1 MSTNESNGVSA
12 VTTTS
17 QAPQAPSPQSTQA
30 AVNALSQS
38 NSGGDSLICQWQ
50 SCGERTTTPEALY
63 DHVCERHV
71 GRKSTNNL
79 NLTCQWGNCRTTTV
93 KRDHITSHIRVH
105 VPLKPHKCDFCGK
118 AFKRPQ
124 DLKKHVK
131 THADDSVLLR
141 SPEPNR
147 GGNGVNGYAGPAGK
161 LVADLQS
168 LAATASGY
176 YPDQQH
182 HISGQ
187 PVYYANGGANAS
199 AYHGPAAT
207 AAQGSAYGPVYYA
220 VSQPQSTNAE
230 YELRKRAAF
239 DALNEFFGDAKQRR
253 IDPTTYYDV
262 GHRLMAL
269 NSVQLPMLNGYS
281 SAGHDAYSS
290 SGPQIA
296 SAPQVLQQQQ
306 YQLPL
311 PNLRTKSDL
320 LNIDQFLEQLQTT
333 VYENSSQAAA
343 AGVSQPGAHYVHPGV
358 NYRSSN
364 SPPQMP
370 SSHISMSSHASSGA
384 PVPSAIETPALTP
397 ASSVMSYTSGHS
409 PSSVHSSHTISPI
422 QRPNLGYP
430 TLPGVSAMAEG
441 ISGYSASSA
450 APSGL
455 ATAFDHDLRRRYSG
469 GQLQQR
475 APGDSADSEQT
486 PSPRR
491 RSEST
496 DTMPAIDKLGVRS
509 PSLTN
514 VDPALRSPGLQ
525 SEASDQADK
534 AQESWIENVRLIEAL
549 RNFVRERLERGE
561 FSTGDEER
569 EDEKTEEDK
578 EAQSLYPVLREVQ
591 GENDHHDTAMKM
603 E

>member
-1 MSTNESNGVSA
+1 
-12 VTTTS
+12 
-17 QAPQAPSPQSTQA
+17 
-30 AVNALSQS
+30 
-38 NSGGDSLICQWQ
+38 
-50 SCGERTTTPEALY
+50 
-63 DHVCERHV
+63 
-71 GRKSTNNL
+71 
-79 NLTCQWGNCRTTTV
+79 
-93 KRDHITSHIRVH
+93 
-105 VPLKPHKCDFCGK
+105 
-118 AFKRPQ
+118 
-124 DLKKHVK
+124 
-131 THADDSVLLR
+131 
-141 SPEPNR
+141 
-147 GGNGVNGYAGPAGK
+147 
-161 LVADLQS
+161 LQS

-176 YPDQQH
+176 YPDQH
-182 HISGQ
+182 HMSGQ
-187 PVYYANGGANAS
+187 PVYYQNGGANAS
-199 AYHGPAAT
+199 AYHGPGAT
-207 AAQGSAYGPVYYA
+207 ATQGSAYGPVYYA

-269 NSVQLPMLNGYS
+269 NSVQLPMLSGYS
-281 SAGHDAYSS
+281 GGGGQDAYSGG
-290 SGPQIA
+290 GPHVS
-296 SAPQVLQQQQ
+296 SAPQILQQQQ

-320 LNIDQFLEQLQTT
+320 LNIDQFLEQLQST

-343 AGVSQPGAHYVHPGV
+343 AGVAQPGAHYVHSGV

-370 SSHISMSSHASSGA
+370 SSHIGMSSHANSGA
-384 PVPSAIETPALTP
+384 PVSSAIETPALTP

-422 QRPNLGYP
+422 SRPNLGYP
-430 TLPGVSAMAEG
+430 VLPGVSAMSEG
-441 ISGYSASSA
+441 VSGYPTSSA

-475 APGDSADSEQT
+475 APGESMDTDQT

-496 DTMPAIDKLGVRS
+496 ETMPAIDKLGVRS

-514 VDPALRSPGLQ
+514 VDPALRSPGMQ
-525 SEASDQADK
+525 SESSEQTDK
-534 AQESWIENVRLIEAL
+534 AQESWVENVRLIEAL
-549 RNFVRERLERGE
+549 RHFVRERLERGE
-561 FSTGDEER
+561 FSSEEEQ
-569 EDEKTEEDK
+569 EDAKTEEDK

-591 GENDHHDTAMKM
+591 GDNDHHDTAMKM